1 MVADLGIAIET
12 PLALDYSRLW
22 LPTLSLEWIVFKVR
36 TCKDAR
42 VLLSTVTGA
51 TQADRYEVHL
61 GANDNSVCVV
71 YKDNIQGTTDVFDVK
86 IVNYLYLID
95 DKLKSQVLYKIR
107 NYVHRCIFCAG
118 LTRYVNFVTSG
129 RIC

>member
-22 LPTLSLEWIVFKVR
+22 IPTLSLEWIVFKVR

-71 YKDNIQGTTDVFDVK
+71 YKDNIQGTTGGYDVK
-86 IVNYLYLID
+86 ITSYFCLLDV
-95 DKLKSQVLYKIR
+95 KLKSQVLHK
-107 NYVHRCIFCAG
+107 VH
-118 LTRYVNFVTSG
+118 V
-129 RIC
+129 

>member
-42 VLLSTVTGA
+42 VLLSTVTGSNA
-51 TQADRYEVHL
+51 ADRYEIHL
-61 GANDNSVCVV
+61 GANDNNDCYV
-71 YKDNIQGTTDVFDVK
+71 YRRSQQGT
-86 IVNYLYLID
+86 
-95 DKLKSQVLYKIR
+95 
-107 NYVHRCIFCAG
+107 VHRFSIVG
-118 LTRYVNFVTSG
+118 
-129 RIC
+129 